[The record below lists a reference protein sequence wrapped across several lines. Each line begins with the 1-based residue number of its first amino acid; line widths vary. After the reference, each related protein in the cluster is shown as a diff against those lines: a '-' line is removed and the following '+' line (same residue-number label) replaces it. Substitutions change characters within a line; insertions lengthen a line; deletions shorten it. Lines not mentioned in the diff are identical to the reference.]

1 MQLFTIVSATFL
13 LLGSVSAGVDVR
25 AALESNE
32 IKQVL
37 QGLKIDSDSEI
48 LSLPVREAIPA
59 FRARGEVE
67 KGAWLVK
74 VLAGEPELEG
84 DQVLA
89 DKIFRELRQTPEV
102 ARYIVQA
109 IDHDSATAG
118 RLARAIERQ
127 PQIATSLVKLSFE
140 DQALA
145 RALEKVSK
153 GDASLA
159 QSLEKVRIRIE
170 SVYAFHDRSP
180 LNQGIWLVKVLAGKP
195 ELEGDQVLA
204 REILEEMER
213 DPEQTKI
220 LVKALQRDQATAA
233 KVATA
238 LVRKDQWVARVVKLS
253 ERNEAL
259 AQELEKAANGD
270 AEMAQALEDTRAAPL
285 RNGEGI

>member
-1 MQLFTIVSATFL
+1 MQLFTITFL
-13 LLGSVSAGVDVR
+13 LLGSISAGADGVR
-25 AALESNE
+25 TALESHE
-32 IKQVL
+32 IKQVIR
-37 QGLKIDSDSEI
+37 GLEIDSDSKL

-59 FRARGEVE
+59 FQARGEVE
-67 KGAWLVK
+67 RGTWLVK
-74 VLAGEPELEG
+74 ALAGEPELEG
-84 DQVLA
+84 DQILA
-89 DKIFRELRQTPEV
+89 DKIFQELGRTPEV

-109 IDHDSATAG
+109 IDHDSATTT

-127 PQIATSLVKLSFE
+127 PQIAEYLVQESFE

-170 SVYAFHDRSP
+170 SENAFHDRTP
-180 LNQGIWLVKVLAGKP
+180 LNQGIWLVNVLAGKP
-195 ELEGDQVLA
+195 ELEGDVALA
-204 REILEEMER
+204 REILEDMER

-220 LVKALQRDQATAA
+220 LVKALQRDRATAA

-238 LVRKDQWVARVVKLS
+238 LARKDQWMTQVVKLS

-259 AQELEKAANGD
+259 AQELAKGD
-270 AEMAQALEDTRAAPL
+270 AAAVQALEDTRAAPL